1 MGKLLSMTGYGS
13 AKGSVE
19 GQEITVELKSV
30 NNRYLDCSVRLPR
43 NFLFAEDTVKQA
55 VSAGVSRGKVDVF
68 VSAQASQDSGTV
80 VSVNEE
86 LARGYR
92 DAVAHIAETLGLESG
107 LNAFSLARF
116 PDVLTVERR
125 ELDKDKAAAALS
137 EITAKAVEEFN
148 AMREREGERL
158 RRDMLGKL
166 ETIEG
171 LVSVVEERSPQTVK
185 EYRER
190 LEARL
195 RDILADRSLDEQRVI
210 TEAAIFADRAAV
222 DEITRKSI
230 DDPMCIGYFIDNEL
244 AFGGIVKAVFGAEP
258 DQPAKLEFV
267 KDLKAKYGTI
277 EALNKV
283 WDTSYA
289 DWDGLLQSKAMP
301 EGKGFRKDADAF
313 NNKFIERYFELSRKG
328 IKSLAPH
335 RLYLGCRFVGF
346 RHAEAVRR
354 IAAKYS
360 DVISINS
367 YHNSIANVSPD
378 QFFGKPMLIGEFHFG
393 TYDRG
398 MFAPSLCPVGTQQER
413 ATSYMRFVQGALTQP
428 HLVGTHYF
436 QFRDQPLTG
445 RWDGE
450 GYQIGFVDVAD
461 TPYRELCESARETG
475 EHMYQYRLNGKAVN
489 DMK

>member
-107 LNAFSLARF
+107 LSAFSLARF

-137 EITAKAVEEFN
+137 DITAKAVEEFN

-210 TEAAIFADRAAV
+210 TEAAIFADRTAV
-222 DEITRKSI
+222 DEETVRLRSHIAQFRTMLEEGSPIGRKMDFLVQEFNRESNT
-230 DDPMCIGYFIDNEL
+230 IGSKCSDASL
-244 AFGGIVKAVFGAEP
+244 AKVV
-258 DQPAKLEFV
+258 V
-267 KDLKAKYGTI
+267 DLKSEI
-277 EALNKV
+277 EKIREQ
-283 WDTSYA
+283 
-289 DWDGLLQSKAMP
+289 LQ
-301 EGKGFRKDADAF
+301 
-313 NNKFIERYFELSRKG
+313 
-328 IKSLAPH
+328 
-335 RLYLGCRFVGF
+335 
-346 RHAEAVRR
+346 
-354 IAAKYS
+354 
-360 DVISINS
+360 
-367 YHNSIANVSPD
+367 NV
-378 QFFGKPMLIGEFHFG
+378 E
-393 TYDRG
+393 
-398 MFAPSLCPVGTQQER
+398 
-413 ATSYMRFVQGALTQP
+413 
-428 HLVGTHYF
+428 
-436 QFRDQPLTG
+436 
-445 RWDGE
+445 
-450 GYQIGFVDVAD
+450 
-461 TPYRELCESARETG
+461 
-475 EHMYQYRLNGKAVN
+475 
-489 DMK
+489 

>member
-92 DAVAHIAETLGLESG
+92 DAVARIAETLGLESG

-166 ETIEG
+166 ETIEE

-210 TEAAIFADRAAV
+210 TEAAIFADRTAV
-222 DEITRKSI
+222 DEETVRLRSHIAQFRTMLEQGSPIGRKMDFLVQEFNRESNT
-230 DDPMCIGYFIDNEL
+230 IGSKCSDASL
-244 AFGGIVKAVFGAEP
+244 AKVV
-258 DQPAKLEFV
+258 V
-267 KDLKAKYGTI
+267 DLKSEI
-277 EALNKV
+277 EKIREQ
-283 WDTSYA
+283 
-289 DWDGLLQSKAMP
+289 LQ
-301 EGKGFRKDADAF
+301 
-313 NNKFIERYFELSRKG
+313 
-328 IKSLAPH
+328 
-335 RLYLGCRFVGF
+335 
-346 RHAEAVRR
+346 
-354 IAAKYS
+354 
-360 DVISINS
+360 
-367 YHNSIANVSPD
+367 NV
-378 QFFGKPMLIGEFHFG
+378 E
-393 TYDRG
+393 
-398 MFAPSLCPVGTQQER
+398 
-413 ATSYMRFVQGALTQP
+413 
-428 HLVGTHYF
+428 
-436 QFRDQPLTG
+436 
-445 RWDGE
+445 
-450 GYQIGFVDVAD
+450 
-461 TPYRELCESARETG
+461 
-475 EHMYQYRLNGKAVN
+475 
-489 DMK
+489 

>member
-19 GQEITVELKSV
+19 GQEIAVELKSV
-30 NNRYLDCSVRLPR
+30 NNRYLDCSIRLPR

-92 DAVAHIAETLGLESG
+92 DAVARIAETLGIECG

-137 EITAKAVEEFN
+137 DITAKAVEEFN

-210 TEAAIFADRAAV
+210 TEAAIFADRTAV
-222 DEITRKSI
+222 DEETVRLRSHIAQFRTMLEEGSPIGRKMDFLVQEFNRESNT
-230 DDPMCIGYFIDNEL
+230 IGSKCSDASL
-244 AFGGIVKAVFGAEP
+244 AKVV
-258 DQPAKLEFV
+258 V
-267 KDLKAKYGTI
+267 DLKSEI
-277 EALNKV
+277 EKIREQ
-283 WDTSYA
+283 
-289 DWDGLLQSKAMP
+289 LQ
-301 EGKGFRKDADAF
+301 
-313 NNKFIERYFELSRKG
+313 
-328 IKSLAPH
+328 
-335 RLYLGCRFVGF
+335 
-346 RHAEAVRR
+346 
-354 IAAKYS
+354 
-360 DVISINS
+360 
-367 YHNSIANVSPD
+367 NV
-378 QFFGKPMLIGEFHFG
+378 E
-393 TYDRG
+393 
-398 MFAPSLCPVGTQQER
+398 
-413 ATSYMRFVQGALTQP
+413 
-428 HLVGTHYF
+428 
-436 QFRDQPLTG
+436 
-445 RWDGE
+445 
-450 GYQIGFVDVAD
+450 
-461 TPYRELCESARETG
+461 
-475 EHMYQYRLNGKAVN
+475 
-489 DMK
+489 

>member
-68 VSAQASQDSGTV
+68 VSAQTSQDSGTV

-92 DAVAHIAETLGLESG
+92 DAVARIAETLGLESG

-210 TEAAIFADRAAV
+210 TEAAIFADRTAV
-222 DEITRKSI
+222 DEETVRLRSHIAQFRTMLEEGSPIGRKMDFLVQEFNRESNT
-230 DDPMCIGYFIDNEL
+230 IGSKCSDASL
-244 AFGGIVKAVFGAEP
+244 AKVV
-258 DQPAKLEFV
+258 V
-267 KDLKAKYGTI
+267 DLKAEI
-277 EALNKV
+277 EK
-283 WDTSYA
+283 SREQ
-289 DWDGLLQSKAMP
+289 LQ
-301 EGKGFRKDADAF
+301 
-313 NNKFIERYFELSRKG
+313 
-328 IKSLAPH
+328 
-335 RLYLGCRFVGF
+335 
-346 RHAEAVRR
+346 
-354 IAAKYS
+354 
-360 DVISINS
+360 
-367 YHNSIANVSPD
+367 NV
-378 QFFGKPMLIGEFHFG
+378 E
-393 TYDRG
+393 
-398 MFAPSLCPVGTQQER
+398 
-413 ATSYMRFVQGALTQP
+413 
-428 HLVGTHYF
+428 
-436 QFRDQPLTG
+436 
-445 RWDGE
+445 
-450 GYQIGFVDVAD
+450 
-461 TPYRELCESARETG
+461 
-475 EHMYQYRLNGKAVN
+475 
-489 DMK
+489 

>member
-222 DEITRKSI
+222 DEETVRLRSHIAQFRTMLEEGSPIGRKM
-230 DDPMCIGYFIDNEL
+230 DFLVQEFNREYNTIGSKCSDASL
-244 AFGGIVKAVFGAEP
+244 AKVV
-258 DQPAKLEFV
+258 V
-267 KDLKAKYGTI
+267 DLKSEI
-277 EALNKV
+277 EKIREQ
-283 WDTSYA
+283 
-289 DWDGLLQSKAMP
+289 LQ
-301 EGKGFRKDADAF
+301 
-313 NNKFIERYFELSRKG
+313 
-328 IKSLAPH
+328 
-335 RLYLGCRFVGF
+335 
-346 RHAEAVRR
+346 
-354 IAAKYS
+354 
-360 DVISINS
+360 
-367 YHNSIANVSPD
+367 NV
-378 QFFGKPMLIGEFHFG
+378 E
-393 TYDRG
+393 
-398 MFAPSLCPVGTQQER
+398 
-413 ATSYMRFVQGALTQP
+413 
-428 HLVGTHYF
+428 
-436 QFRDQPLTG
+436 
-445 RWDGE
+445 
-450 GYQIGFVDVAD
+450 
-461 TPYRELCESARETG
+461 
-475 EHMYQYRLNGKAVN
+475 
-489 DMK
+489 

>member
-1 MGKLLSMTGYGS
+1 MTGYGS

-92 DAVAHIAETLGLESG
+92 DAVARIAETLGLESG

-210 TEAAIFADRAAV
+210 TEAAIFADRTAV
-222 DEITRKSI
+222 DEETVRLRSHIAQFRTMLEEGSPIGRKMDFLVQEFNRESNT
-230 DDPMCIGYFIDNEL
+230 IGSKCSDASL
-244 AFGGIVKAVFGAEP
+244 AKVV
-258 DQPAKLEFV
+258 V
-267 KDLKAKYGTI
+267 DLKSEI
-277 EALNKV
+277 EKIREQ
-283 WDTSYA
+283 
-289 DWDGLLQSKAMP
+289 LQ
-301 EGKGFRKDADAF
+301 
-313 NNKFIERYFELSRKG
+313 
-328 IKSLAPH
+328 
-335 RLYLGCRFVGF
+335 
-346 RHAEAVRR
+346 
-354 IAAKYS
+354 
-360 DVISINS
+360 
-367 YHNSIANVSPD
+367 NV
-378 QFFGKPMLIGEFHFG
+378 E
-393 TYDRG
+393 
-398 MFAPSLCPVGTQQER
+398 
-413 ATSYMRFVQGALTQP
+413 
-428 HLVGTHYF
+428 
-436 QFRDQPLTG
+436 
-445 RWDGE
+445 
-450 GYQIGFVDVAD
+450 
-461 TPYRELCESARETG
+461 
-475 EHMYQYRLNGKAVN
+475 
-489 DMK
+489 

>member
-92 DAVAHIAETLGLESG
+92 DAVARIAETLGLESG

-171 LVSVVEERSPQTVK
+171 LVSVVEQRSPQTVK

-210 TEAAIFADRAAV
+210 TEAAIFADRTAV
-222 DEITRKSI
+222 DEETVRLRSHIAQFRTMLEEGSPIGRKMDFLVQELNRESNT
-230 DDPMCIGYFIDNEL
+230 IGSKCSDASL
-244 AFGGIVKAVFGAEP
+244 AKVV
-258 DQPAKLEFV
+258 V
-267 KDLKAKYGTI
+267 DLKSEI
-277 EALNKV
+277 EKIREQ
-283 WDTSYA
+283 
-289 DWDGLLQSKAMP
+289 LQ
-301 EGKGFRKDADAF
+301 
-313 NNKFIERYFELSRKG
+313 
-328 IKSLAPH
+328 
-335 RLYLGCRFVGF
+335 
-346 RHAEAVRR
+346 
-354 IAAKYS
+354 
-360 DVISINS
+360 
-367 YHNSIANVSPD
+367 NV
-378 QFFGKPMLIGEFHFG
+378 E
-393 TYDRG
+393 
-398 MFAPSLCPVGTQQER
+398 
-413 ATSYMRFVQGALTQP
+413 
-428 HLVGTHYF
+428 
-436 QFRDQPLTG
+436 
-445 RWDGE
+445 
-450 GYQIGFVDVAD
+450 
-461 TPYRELCESARETG
+461 
-475 EHMYQYRLNGKAVN
+475 
-489 DMK
+489 

>member
-92 DAVAHIAETLGLESG
+92 DAVARIAETLGLESG

-125 ELDKDKAAAALS
+125 ELNKDKAAAALS

-185 EYRER
+185 EYRAR

-195 RDILADRSLDEQRVI
+195 RDILADRALDEQRVI
-210 TEAAIFADRAAV
+210 TEAAIFADRTAV
-222 DEITRKSI
+222 DEETVRLRSHIAQFRTMLEEGSPIGRKMDFLVQEFNRESNT
-230 DDPMCIGYFIDNEL
+230 IGSKCSDASL
-244 AFGGIVKAVFGAEP
+244 AKVV
-258 DQPAKLEFV
+258 V
-267 KDLKAKYGTI
+267 DLKSEI
-277 EALNKV
+277 EKIREQ
-283 WDTSYA
+283 
-289 DWDGLLQSKAMP
+289 LQ
-301 EGKGFRKDADAF
+301 
-313 NNKFIERYFELSRKG
+313 
-328 IKSLAPH
+328 
-335 RLYLGCRFVGF
+335 
-346 RHAEAVRR
+346 
-354 IAAKYS
+354 
-360 DVISINS
+360 
-367 YHNSIANVSPD
+367 NV
-378 QFFGKPMLIGEFHFG
+378 E
-393 TYDRG
+393 
-398 MFAPSLCPVGTQQER
+398 
-413 ATSYMRFVQGALTQP
+413 
-428 HLVGTHYF
+428 
-436 QFRDQPLTG
+436 
-445 RWDGE
+445 
-450 GYQIGFVDVAD
+450 
-461 TPYRELCESARETG
+461 
-475 EHMYQYRLNGKAVN
+475 
-489 DMK
+489 

>member
-13 AKGSVE
+13 AKDSVE

-92 DAVAHIAETLGLESG
+92 DAVARIAETLGLESG

-210 TEAAIFADRAAV
+210 TEAAIFADRTAV
-222 DEITRKSI
+222 DEETVRLRSHIAQFRTMLEEGSPIGRKMDFLVQEFNRESNT
-230 DDPMCIGYFIDNEL
+230 IGSKCSDASL
-244 AFGGIVKAVFGAEP
+244 AKVV
-258 DQPAKLEFV
+258 V
-267 KDLKAKYGTI
+267 DLKSEI
-277 EALNKV
+277 EKIREQ
-283 WDTSYA
+283 
-289 DWDGLLQSKAMP
+289 LQ
-301 EGKGFRKDADAF
+301 
-313 NNKFIERYFELSRKG
+313 
-328 IKSLAPH
+328 
-335 RLYLGCRFVGF
+335 
-346 RHAEAVRR
+346 
-354 IAAKYS
+354 
-360 DVISINS
+360 
-367 YHNSIANVSPD
+367 NV
-378 QFFGKPMLIGEFHFG
+378 E
-393 TYDRG
+393 
-398 MFAPSLCPVGTQQER
+398 
-413 ATSYMRFVQGALTQP
+413 
-428 HLVGTHYF
+428 
-436 QFRDQPLTG
+436 
-445 RWDGE
+445 
-450 GYQIGFVDVAD
+450 
-461 TPYRELCESARETG
+461 
-475 EHMYQYRLNGKAVN
+475 
-489 DMK
+489 

>member
-92 DAVAHIAETLGLESG
+92 DAVARIAETLGLESG
-107 LNAFSLARF
+107 LNAFSIARF

-171 LVSVVEERSPQTVK
+171 LVFVVEERSPQTVK

-210 TEAAIFADRAAV
+210 TEAAIFADRTAV
-222 DEITRKSI
+222 DEETVRLRSHIAQFRTMLEEGSPIGRKMDFLVQEFNRESNT
-230 DDPMCIGYFIDNEL
+230 IGSKCSDASL
-244 AFGGIVKAVFGAEP
+244 AKVV
-258 DQPAKLEFV
+258 V
-267 KDLKAKYGTI
+267 DLKSEI
-277 EALNKV
+277 EKIREQ
-283 WDTSYA
+283 
-289 DWDGLLQSKAMP
+289 LQ
-301 EGKGFRKDADAF
+301 
-313 NNKFIERYFELSRKG
+313 
-328 IKSLAPH
+328 
-335 RLYLGCRFVGF
+335 
-346 RHAEAVRR
+346 
-354 IAAKYS
+354 
-360 DVISINS
+360 
-367 YHNSIANVSPD
+367 NV
-378 QFFGKPMLIGEFHFG
+378 E
-393 TYDRG
+393 
-398 MFAPSLCPVGTQQER
+398 
-413 ATSYMRFVQGALTQP
+413 
-428 HLVGTHYF
+428 
-436 QFRDQPLTG
+436 
-445 RWDGE
+445 
-450 GYQIGFVDVAD
+450 
-461 TPYRELCESARETG
+461 
-475 EHMYQYRLNGKAVN
+475 
-489 DMK
+489 

>member
-86 LARGYR
+86 LARGDR
-92 DAVAHIAETLGLESG
+92 DAVARIAETLGLESG
-107 LNAFSLARF
+107 LNAFSIARF

-210 TEAAIFADRAAV
+210 TEAAIFADRTAV
-222 DEITRKSI
+222 DEETVRLRSHIAQFRTMLEEGSPIGRKMDFLVQEFNRESNT
-230 DDPMCIGYFIDNEL
+230 IGSKCSDASL
-244 AFGGIVKAVFGAEP
+244 AKVV
-258 DQPAKLEFV
+258 V
-267 KDLKAKYGTI
+267 DLKSEI
-277 EALNKV
+277 EKIREQ
-283 WDTSYA
+283 
-289 DWDGLLQSKAMP
+289 LQ
-301 EGKGFRKDADAF
+301 
-313 NNKFIERYFELSRKG
+313 
-328 IKSLAPH
+328 
-335 RLYLGCRFVGF
+335 
-346 RHAEAVRR
+346 
-354 IAAKYS
+354 
-360 DVISINS
+360 
-367 YHNSIANVSPD
+367 NV
-378 QFFGKPMLIGEFHFG
+378 E
-393 TYDRG
+393 
-398 MFAPSLCPVGTQQER
+398 
-413 ATSYMRFVQGALTQP
+413 
-428 HLVGTHYF
+428 
-436 QFRDQPLTG
+436 
-445 RWDGE
+445 
-450 GYQIGFVDVAD
+450 
-461 TPYRELCESARETG
+461 
-475 EHMYQYRLNGKAVN
+475 
-489 DMK
+489 

>member
-55 VSAGVSRGKVDVF
+55 VSAGVSRGKGDVF

-92 DAVAHIAETLGLESG
+92 DAVARIAETLGLESG
-107 LNAFSLARF
+107 LNAFSIARF

-210 TEAAIFADRAAV
+210 TEAAIFADRTAV
-222 DEITRKSI
+222 DEETVRLRSHIAQFRTMLEEGSPIGRKMDFLVQEFNRESNT
-230 DDPMCIGYFIDNEL
+230 IGSKCSDASL
-244 AFGGIVKAVFGAEP
+244 AKVV
-258 DQPAKLEFV
+258 V
-267 KDLKAKYGTI
+267 DLKSEI
-277 EALNKV
+277 EKIREQ
-283 WDTSYA
+283 
-289 DWDGLLQSKAMP
+289 LQ
-301 EGKGFRKDADAF
+301 
-313 NNKFIERYFELSRKG
+313 
-328 IKSLAPH
+328 
-335 RLYLGCRFVGF
+335 
-346 RHAEAVRR
+346 
-354 IAAKYS
+354 
-360 DVISINS
+360 
-367 YHNSIANVSPD
+367 NV
-378 QFFGKPMLIGEFHFG
+378 E
-393 TYDRG
+393 
-398 MFAPSLCPVGTQQER
+398 
-413 ATSYMRFVQGALTQP
+413 
-428 HLVGTHYF
+428 
-436 QFRDQPLTG
+436 
-445 RWDGE
+445 
-450 GYQIGFVDVAD
+450 
-461 TPYRELCESARETG
+461 
-475 EHMYQYRLNGKAVN
+475 
-489 DMK
+489 

>member
-92 DAVAHIAETLGLESG
+92 DAVARIAETLGLESG

-125 ELDKDKAAAALS
+125 ELNKDKAAAALS

-210 TEAAIFADRAAV
+210 TEAAIFADRTAV
-222 DEITRKSI
+222 DEETVRLRSHIAQFRTMLEEGSPIGRKMDFLVQEFNRESNT
-230 DDPMCIGYFIDNEL
+230 IGSKCSDASL
-244 AFGGIVKAVFGAEP
+244 AKVV
-258 DQPAKLEFV
+258 V
-267 KDLKAKYGTI
+267 DLKSEI
-277 EALNKV
+277 EKIREQ
-283 WDTSYA
+283 
-289 DWDGLLQSKAMP
+289 LQ
-301 EGKGFRKDADAF
+301 
-313 NNKFIERYFELSRKG
+313 
-328 IKSLAPH
+328 
-335 RLYLGCRFVGF
+335 
-346 RHAEAVRR
+346 
-354 IAAKYS
+354 
-360 DVISINS
+360 
-367 YHNSIANVSPD
+367 NV
-378 QFFGKPMLIGEFHFG
+378 E
-393 TYDRG
+393 
-398 MFAPSLCPVGTQQER
+398 
-413 ATSYMRFVQGALTQP
+413 
-428 HLVGTHYF
+428 
-436 QFRDQPLTG
+436 
-445 RWDGE
+445 
-450 GYQIGFVDVAD
+450 
-461 TPYRELCESARETG
+461 
-475 EHMYQYRLNGKAVN
+475 
-489 DMK
+489 

>member
-30 NNRYLDCSVRLPR
+30 NNRYLDCSIRLPR

-86 LARGYR
+86 LTRGYR
-92 DAVAHIAETLGLESG
+92 DAVARIAETLGLESG

-116 PDVLTVERR
+116 PDVLTVERC

-137 EITAKAVEEFN
+137 DITAKAVEEFN

-210 TEAAIFADRAAV
+210 TEAAIFADRTAV
-222 DEITRKSI
+222 DEETVRLRSHIAQFRTMLEEGSPIGRKMDFLVQEFNRESNT
-230 DDPMCIGYFIDNEL
+230 IGSKCSDASL
-244 AFGGIVKAVFGAEP
+244 AKVV
-258 DQPAKLEFV
+258 V
-267 KDLKAKYGTI
+267 DLKSEI
-277 EALNKV
+277 EKIREQ
-283 WDTSYA
+283 
-289 DWDGLLQSKAMP
+289 LQ
-301 EGKGFRKDADAF
+301 
-313 NNKFIERYFELSRKG
+313 
-328 IKSLAPH
+328 
-335 RLYLGCRFVGF
+335 
-346 RHAEAVRR
+346 
-354 IAAKYS
+354 
-360 DVISINS
+360 
-367 YHNSIANVSPD
+367 NV
-378 QFFGKPMLIGEFHFG
+378 E
-393 TYDRG
+393 
-398 MFAPSLCPVGTQQER
+398 
-413 ATSYMRFVQGALTQP
+413 
-428 HLVGTHYF
+428 
-436 QFRDQPLTG
+436 
-445 RWDGE
+445 
-450 GYQIGFVDVAD
+450 
-461 TPYRELCESARETG
+461 
-475 EHMYQYRLNGKAVN
+475 
-489 DMK
+489 

>member
-92 DAVAHIAETLGLESG
+92 DAVARIAETLGLESG

-148 AMREREGERL
+148 AMREREGL

-210 TEAAIFADRAAV
+210 TEAAIFADRTAV
-222 DEITRKSI
+222 DEETVRLRSHIAQFRTMLEEGSPIGRKMDFLVQEFNRESNT
-230 DDPMCIGYFIDNEL
+230 IGSKCSDASL
-244 AFGGIVKAVFGAEP
+244 AKVV
-258 DQPAKLEFV
+258 V
-267 KDLKAKYGTI
+267 DLKSEI
-277 EALNKV
+277 EKIREQ
-283 WDTSYA
+283 
-289 DWDGLLQSKAMP
+289 LQ
-301 EGKGFRKDADAF
+301 
-313 NNKFIERYFELSRKG
+313 
-328 IKSLAPH
+328 
-335 RLYLGCRFVGF
+335 
-346 RHAEAVRR
+346 
-354 IAAKYS
+354 
-360 DVISINS
+360 
-367 YHNSIANVSPD
+367 NV
-378 QFFGKPMLIGEFHFG
+378 E
-393 TYDRG
+393 
-398 MFAPSLCPVGTQQER
+398 
-413 ATSYMRFVQGALTQP
+413 
-428 HLVGTHYF
+428 
-436 QFRDQPLTG
+436 
-445 RWDGE
+445 
-450 GYQIGFVDVAD
+450 
-461 TPYRELCESARETG
+461 
-475 EHMYQYRLNGKAVN
+475 
-489 DMK
+489 

>member
-43 NFLFAEDTVKQA
+43 NFLFAEDTVKHA

-92 DAVAHIAETLGLESG
+92 DAVARIAETLGLESG

-210 TEAAIFADRAAV
+210 TEAAIFADRTAV
-222 DEITRKSI
+222 DEETVRLRSHIAQFRTMLEEGSPIGRKMDFLVQEFNRESNT
-230 DDPMCIGYFIDNEL
+230 IGSKCSDASL
-244 AFGGIVKAVFGAEP
+244 AKVV
-258 DQPAKLEFV
+258 V
-267 KDLKAKYGTI
+267 DLKSEI
-277 EALNKV
+277 EKIREQ
-283 WDTSYA
+283 
-289 DWDGLLQSKAMP
+289 LQ
-301 EGKGFRKDADAF
+301 
-313 NNKFIERYFELSRKG
+313 
-328 IKSLAPH
+328 
-335 RLYLGCRFVGF
+335 
-346 RHAEAVRR
+346 
-354 IAAKYS
+354 
-360 DVISINS
+360 
-367 YHNSIANVSPD
+367 NV
-378 QFFGKPMLIGEFHFG
+378 E
-393 TYDRG
+393 
-398 MFAPSLCPVGTQQER
+398 
-413 ATSYMRFVQGALTQP
+413 
-428 HLVGTHYF
+428 
-436 QFRDQPLTG
+436 
-445 RWDGE
+445 
-450 GYQIGFVDVAD
+450 
-461 TPYRELCESARETG
+461 
-475 EHMYQYRLNGKAVN
+475 
-489 DMK
+489 

>member
-68 VSAQASQDSGTV
+68 VSAQASQDSGMV
-80 VSVNEE
+80 VSLNEE

-148 AMREREGERL
+148 AMREHEGERL

-210 TEAAIFADRAAV
+210 TEAAIFADRTAV
-222 DEITRKSI
+222 DEETVRLRSHIAQFRTMLEEGSPIGRKMDFLVQEFNRESNT
-230 DDPMCIGYFIDNEL
+230 IGSKCSDASL
-244 AFGGIVKAVFGAEP
+244 AKVV
-258 DQPAKLEFV
+258 V
-267 KDLKAKYGTI
+267 DLKSEI
-277 EALNKV
+277 EKIREQ
-283 WDTSYA
+283 
-289 DWDGLLQSKAMP
+289 LQ
-301 EGKGFRKDADAF
+301 
-313 NNKFIERYFELSRKG
+313 
-328 IKSLAPH
+328 
-335 RLYLGCRFVGF
+335 
-346 RHAEAVRR
+346 
-354 IAAKYS
+354 
-360 DVISINS
+360 
-367 YHNSIANVSPD
+367 NV
-378 QFFGKPMLIGEFHFG
+378 E
-393 TYDRG
+393 
-398 MFAPSLCPVGTQQER
+398 
-413 ATSYMRFVQGALTQP
+413 
-428 HLVGTHYF
+428 
-436 QFRDQPLTG
+436 
-445 RWDGE
+445 
-450 GYQIGFVDVAD
+450 
-461 TPYRELCESARETG
+461 
-475 EHMYQYRLNGKAVN
+475 
-489 DMK
+489 

>member
-19 GQEITVELKSV
+19 CQEITVELKSV

-92 DAVAHIAETLGLESG
+92 DAVARIAETLGLESG

-166 ETIEG
+166 ETIEE

-210 TEAAIFADRAAV
+210 TEAAIFADRTAV
-222 DEITRKSI
+222 DEETVRLRSHIAQFRTMLEEGSPIGRKMDFLVQEFNRESNT
-230 DDPMCIGYFIDNEL
+230 IGSKCSDASL
-244 AFGGIVKAVFGAEP
+244 AKVV
-258 DQPAKLEFV
+258 V
-267 KDLKAKYGTI
+267 DLKSEI
-277 EALNKV
+277 EKIREQ
-283 WDTSYA
+283 
-289 DWDGLLQSKAMP
+289 LQ
-301 EGKGFRKDADAF
+301 
-313 NNKFIERYFELSRKG
+313 
-328 IKSLAPH
+328 
-335 RLYLGCRFVGF
+335 
-346 RHAEAVRR
+346 
-354 IAAKYS
+354 
-360 DVISINS
+360 
-367 YHNSIANVSPD
+367 NV
-378 QFFGKPMLIGEFHFG
+378 E
-393 TYDRG
+393 
-398 MFAPSLCPVGTQQER
+398 
-413 ATSYMRFVQGALTQP
+413 
-428 HLVGTHYF
+428 
-436 QFRDQPLTG
+436 
-445 RWDGE
+445 
-450 GYQIGFVDVAD
+450 
-461 TPYRELCESARETG
+461 
-475 EHMYQYRLNGKAVN
+475 
-489 DMK
+489 

>member
-55 VSAGVSRGKVDVF
+55 VSAGVTRGKVDVF

-92 DAVAHIAETLGLESG
+92 DAVARIAETLGLESG

-137 EITAKAVEEFN
+137 DITAKAVEEFN

-210 TEAAIFADRAAV
+210 TEAAIFADRTAV
-222 DEITRKSI
+222 DEETVRLRSHIAQFRTMLEEGSPIGRKMDFLVQEFNRESNT
-230 DDPMCIGYFIDNEL
+230 IGSKCSDASL
-244 AFGGIVKAVFGAEP
+244 AKVV
-258 DQPAKLEFV
+258 V
-267 KDLKAKYGTI
+267 DLKSEI
-277 EALNKV
+277 EKIREQ
-283 WDTSYA
+283 
-289 DWDGLLQSKAMP
+289 LQ
-301 EGKGFRKDADAF
+301 
-313 NNKFIERYFELSRKG
+313 
-328 IKSLAPH
+328 
-335 RLYLGCRFVGF
+335 
-346 RHAEAVRR
+346 
-354 IAAKYS
+354 
-360 DVISINS
+360 
-367 YHNSIANVSPD
+367 NV
-378 QFFGKPMLIGEFHFG
+378 E
-393 TYDRG
+393 
-398 MFAPSLCPVGTQQER
+398 
-413 ATSYMRFVQGALTQP
+413 
-428 HLVGTHYF
+428 
-436 QFRDQPLTG
+436 
-445 RWDGE
+445 
-450 GYQIGFVDVAD
+450 
-461 TPYRELCESARETG
+461 
-475 EHMYQYRLNGKAVN
+475 
-489 DMK
+489 

>member
-55 VSAGVSRGKVDVF
+55 VSTGVSRGKVDVF

-92 DAVAHIAETLGLESG
+92 DAVARIAETLGLESG

-137 EITAKAVEEFN
+137 EITVKAVEEFN

-210 TEAAIFADRAAV
+210 TEAAIFADRTAV
-222 DEITRKSI
+222 DEETVRLRSHIAQFRTMLEEGSPIGRKMDFLVQEFNRESNT
-230 DDPMCIGYFIDNEL
+230 IGSKCSDASL
-244 AFGGIVKAVFGAEP
+244 AKVV
-258 DQPAKLEFV
+258 V
-267 KDLKAKYGTI
+267 DLKSEI
-277 EALNKV
+277 EKIREQ
-283 WDTSYA
+283 
-289 DWDGLLQSKAMP
+289 LQ
-301 EGKGFRKDADAF
+301 
-313 NNKFIERYFELSRKG
+313 
-328 IKSLAPH
+328 
-335 RLYLGCRFVGF
+335 
-346 RHAEAVRR
+346 
-354 IAAKYS
+354 
-360 DVISINS
+360 
-367 YHNSIANVSPD
+367 NV
-378 QFFGKPMLIGEFHFG
+378 E
-393 TYDRG
+393 
-398 MFAPSLCPVGTQQER
+398 
-413 ATSYMRFVQGALTQP
+413 
-428 HLVGTHYF
+428 
-436 QFRDQPLTG
+436 
-445 RWDGE
+445 
-450 GYQIGFVDVAD
+450 
-461 TPYRELCESARETG
+461 
-475 EHMYQYRLNGKAVN
+475 
-489 DMK
+489 

>member
-92 DAVAHIAETLGLESG
+92 DAVARIGETLGLESG
-107 LNAFSLARF
+107 FNAFSLARF

-210 TEAAIFADRAAV
+210 TEAAIFADRTAV
-222 DEITRKSI
+222 DEETVRLRSHIAQFRTMLEEGSPIGRKMDFLVQEFNRESNT
-230 DDPMCIGYFIDNEL
+230 IGSKCSDASL
-244 AFGGIVKAVFGAEP
+244 AKVV
-258 DQPAKLEFV
+258 V
-267 KDLKAKYGTI
+267 DLKSEI
-277 EALNKV
+277 EKIREQ
-283 WDTSYA
+283 
-289 DWDGLLQSKAMP
+289 LQ
-301 EGKGFRKDADAF
+301 
-313 NNKFIERYFELSRKG
+313 
-328 IKSLAPH
+328 
-335 RLYLGCRFVGF
+335 
-346 RHAEAVRR
+346 
-354 IAAKYS
+354 
-360 DVISINS
+360 
-367 YHNSIANVSPD
+367 NV
-378 QFFGKPMLIGEFHFG
+378 E
-393 TYDRG
+393 
-398 MFAPSLCPVGTQQER
+398 
-413 ATSYMRFVQGALTQP
+413 
-428 HLVGTHYF
+428 
-436 QFRDQPLTG
+436 
-445 RWDGE
+445 
-450 GYQIGFVDVAD
+450 
-461 TPYRELCESARETG
+461 
-475 EHMYQYRLNGKAVN
+475 
-489 DMK
+489 

>member
-92 DAVAHIAETLGLESG
+92 DAVARIAETLGLESG

-125 ELDKDKAAAALS
+125 ELNKDKAAAALS

-210 TEAAIFADRAAV
+210 TEAAIFADRTAV
-222 DEITRKSI
+222 DEETVRLRSHIAQFRIMLEEGSPIGRKMDFLVQEFNRESNT
-230 DDPMCIGYFIDNEL
+230 IGSKCSDASL
-244 AFGGIVKAVFGAEP
+244 AKVV
-258 DQPAKLEFV
+258 V
-267 KDLKAKYGTI
+267 DLKSEI
-277 EALNKV
+277 EKIREQ
-283 WDTSYA
+283 
-289 DWDGLLQSKAMP
+289 LQ
-301 EGKGFRKDADAF
+301 
-313 NNKFIERYFELSRKG
+313 
-328 IKSLAPH
+328 
-335 RLYLGCRFVGF
+335 
-346 RHAEAVRR
+346 
-354 IAAKYS
+354 
-360 DVISINS
+360 
-367 YHNSIANVSPD
+367 NV
-378 QFFGKPMLIGEFHFG
+378 E
-393 TYDRG
+393 
-398 MFAPSLCPVGTQQER
+398 
-413 ATSYMRFVQGALTQP
+413 
-428 HLVGTHYF
+428 
-436 QFRDQPLTG
+436 
-445 RWDGE
+445 
-450 GYQIGFVDVAD
+450 
-461 TPYRELCESARETG
+461 
-475 EHMYQYRLNGKAVN
+475 
-489 DMK
+489 

>member
-92 DAVAHIAETLGLESG
+92 DAVARIAETLGLESG

-125 ELDKDKAAAALS
+125 ELNKDKAAAALS
-137 EITAKAVEEFN
+137 EISAKAVEEFN

-210 TEAAIFADRAAV
+210 TEAAIFADRTAV
-222 DEITRKSI
+222 DEETVRLRSHIAQFRTMLEEGSPIGRKMDFLVQEFNRESNT
-230 DDPMCIGYFIDNEL
+230 IGSKCSDASL
-244 AFGGIVKAVFGAEP
+244 AKVV
-258 DQPAKLEFV
+258 V
-267 KDLKAKYGTI
+267 DLKSEI
-277 EALNKV
+277 EKIREQ
-283 WDTSYA
+283 
-289 DWDGLLQSKAMP
+289 LQ
-301 EGKGFRKDADAF
+301 
-313 NNKFIERYFELSRKG
+313 
-328 IKSLAPH
+328 
-335 RLYLGCRFVGF
+335 
-346 RHAEAVRR
+346 
-354 IAAKYS
+354 
-360 DVISINS
+360 
-367 YHNSIANVSPD
+367 NV
-378 QFFGKPMLIGEFHFG
+378 E
-393 TYDRG
+393 
-398 MFAPSLCPVGTQQER
+398 
-413 ATSYMRFVQGALTQP
+413 
-428 HLVGTHYF
+428 
-436 QFRDQPLTG
+436 
-445 RWDGE
+445 
-450 GYQIGFVDVAD
+450 
-461 TPYRELCESARETG
+461 
-475 EHMYQYRLNGKAVN
+475 
-489 DMK
+489 